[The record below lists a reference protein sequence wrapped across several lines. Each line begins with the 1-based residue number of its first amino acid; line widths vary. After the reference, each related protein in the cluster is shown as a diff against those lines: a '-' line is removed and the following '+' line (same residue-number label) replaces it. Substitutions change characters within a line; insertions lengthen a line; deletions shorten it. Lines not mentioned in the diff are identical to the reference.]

1 MCVPVWPRVSL
12 VAGACVPVCACMPS
26 AAAACGVPGCPQPLR
41 FDAVSLSVSLPAVS
55 SLASLG
61 LFMSQ
66 TLWVCLYLS
75 VCVTVSVPLCVTIY
89 PGVAVCFTHH
99 PGHRWACRAHWCPEL
114 RPSPSHPRPAVGQAG
129 RLFAMPAPG
138 KHQDPERKGHLPHLR
153 SLPLSLPWTGLAQ
166 SPIGGAPKL
175 EMCPDP
181 SPTHG
186 PPAFPS
192 PRPWPCLPACFSLS
206 LPGYL
211 LASWL
216 LSAPTSS
223 HLCFSAVHSLE

>member
-1 MCVPVWPRVSL
+1 MCLPVCPHVSV
-12 VAGACVPVCACMPS
+12 VAGACVTGCACMSS
-26 AAAACGVPGCPQPLR
+26 AAVARSVSDCPQPLR
-41 FDAVSLSVSLPAVS
+41 FVAVSLSAALSAAVSLTAVS

-61 LFMSQ
+61 LPI
-66 TLWVCLYLS
+66 S
-75 VCVTVSVPLCVTIY
+75 VLCVTVSVPLCVTIH

-166 SPIGGAPKL
+166 SPVGGAPKL

-192 PRPWPCLPACFSLS
+192 PQPWPCLPACFSLS

-211 LASWL
+211 LASPL

-223 HLCFSAVHSLE
+223 HLCFSVVHSLE